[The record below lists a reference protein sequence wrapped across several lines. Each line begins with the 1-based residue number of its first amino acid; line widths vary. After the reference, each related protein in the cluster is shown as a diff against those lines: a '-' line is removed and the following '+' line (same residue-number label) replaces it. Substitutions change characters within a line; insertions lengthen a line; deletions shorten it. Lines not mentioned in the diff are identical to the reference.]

1 MTPIGGPRR
10 RQKGCIV
17 DAQPRRGRIPEKL
30 YDADKY
36 PRMYHLPLFEAPNG
50 LAEALI
56 KVREKM
62 FVRHF
67 MRQQAYNPVAL
78 EDNVLEE
85 YATQL
90 AAPGGLRPGIAYFRA
105 HKLDAEHN
113 RENAKTKLPM
123 SVLTV
128 AVPQASVRIWKVR
141 FGRSRNTCGQ
151 S

>member
-1 MTPIGGPRR
+1 MTPTNIR
-10 RQKGCIV
+10 GCIIY
-17 DAQPRRGRIPEKL
+17 RS
-30 YDADKY
+30 
-36 PRMYHLPLFEAPNG
+36 FEAPNG

-113 RENAKTKLPM
+113 RENAKP
-123 SVLTV
+123 SF
-128 AVPQASVRIWKVR
+128 RCR
-141 FGRSRNTCGQ
+141 C
-151 S
+151 